1 MALIDP
7 STGLPVTSRMQTQPA
22 SDTLLDI
29 MADTEPFPPGLLDNL
44 AGKAIHGLRVTK
56 ANCIAQGMDP
66 DGAYNTAVR
75 APVTIDLGVL
85 MGLLRD
91 ALVLQKLLSQPAQT
105 VDLGLAPRPPA
116 GDAE

>member
-1 MALIDP
+1 MSLIDP
-7 STGLPVTSRMQTQPA
+7 STGLPVNSRMPGQTA
-22 SDTLLDI
+22 AATLLDI
-29 MADTEPFPPGLLDNL
+29 MSDTEPFPQGLLDNL
-44 AGKAIHGLRVTK
+44 AGKAVHGLRVTK

-66 DGAYNTAVR
+66 DAAYNAAVR

-105 VDLGLAPRPPA
+105 VDIGIAPRPPS
-116 GDAE
+116 AESE